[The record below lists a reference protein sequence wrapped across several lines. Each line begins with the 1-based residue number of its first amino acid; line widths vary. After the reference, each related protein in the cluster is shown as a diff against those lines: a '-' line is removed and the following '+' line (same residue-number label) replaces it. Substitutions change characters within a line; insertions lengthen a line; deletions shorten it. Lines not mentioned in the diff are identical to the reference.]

1 MDKGPATR
9 KKTAGGGGGGSKL
22 NDSLDNSKET
32 PQKKVGKAGK
42 DDESTKVCE
51 FCGKF
56 NKDFTDSNKLDIH
69 LWKEC
74 PMLTT
79 C

>member
-1 MDKGPATR
+1 MEKEKEPR
-9 KKTAGGGGGGSKL
+9 KNLK
-22 NDSLDNSKET
+22 NKE
-32 PQKKVGKAGK
+32 A
-42 DDESTKVCE
+42 DEAKKVCE

-56 NKDFTDSNKLDIH
+56 NKEFIDNNKLDIH

-79 C
+79 CEHCA